1 VNHIS
6 LILGGARS
14 GKSRFA
20 LELGQKK
27 GGSLSYL
34 ATAEPLD
41 KEMAL
46 RIARHRAERG
56 SGWKTIEAP
65 VKLAESL
72 SELEGGGHLIVID
85 CLTLWLSNLLMENLD
100 DSQITAKIE
109 NLLETVARVNFP
121 VIAVSNEV
129 GLGIVPADPLSRRFR
144 DLAGFL
150 HQGWAKIA
158 QEVYWM
164 TAGIPSKIKG

>member
-1 VNHIS
+1 MNHLT

-20 LELGQKK
+20 LELGNKQDV
-27 GGSLSYL
+27 SRIYL
-34 ATAEPLD
+34 ATATALD
-41 KEMAL
+41 EEMAL
-46 RIARHRAERG
+46 RISRHQAERG
-56 SGWKTIEAP
+56 SGWQTIEAP

-72 SELEGGGHLIVID
+72 SELEGEGHLIVID
-85 CLTLWLSNLLMENLD
+85 CLTLWLSNLLMEKLD
-100 DSQITAKIE
+100 DRQITAKIE

-129 GLGIVPADPLSRRFR
+129 GLGIVPADPLARRFR

-158 QEVYWM
+158 HEVYWM
-164 TAGIPSKIKG
+164 TAGISSKIKG